1 MVCVWVCVCGREG
14 GRKEGRK
21 EGGKGREIIKEKE
34 KGFSIGKWN
43 LMPNELSLKHNGKKN
58 ILKASRVVV
67 VVVDWEEAEEEEL
80 EEEEE
85 EEEEDTSQVE
95 LVLMRLELEDTSVRL
110 YPSGVYR

>member
-1 MVCVWVCVCGREG
+1 MCVCVGGRE
-14 GRKEGRK
+14 EGR
-21 EGGKGREIIKEKE
+21 GGKGREIIKEKE

-85 EEEEDTSQVE
+85 EEEDTSQVE